1 MKASGI
7 VPSFLFL
14 ALAGAIPAQA
24 QTFRPGIEVGGQAV
38 IGRLGSDNAPV
49 STGFSGRLTFDF
61 SRWIALDGEVSFFP
75 KDDWRQPF
83 ADAPPVSSLVYQ
95 RDRIEGLAGIKAGY
109 RGDRIGVFAK
119 ARPGFSRL
127 SHKGVDCGGDLCPL
141 ILVAVPEY
149 KTEFAFDLGGVLE
162 VYPTSRIVARFDLGD
177 VMTTQNE
184 FAPQTS
190 THNLTTRLGIGF
202 RF

>member
-1 MKASGI
+1 M
-7 VPSFLFL
+7 
-14 ALAGAIPAQA
+14 
-24 QTFRPGIEVGGQAV
+24 R
-38 IGRLGSDNAPV
+38 
-49 STGFSGRLTFDF
+49 
-61 SRWIALDGEVSFFP
+61 
-75 KDDWRQPF
+75 
-83 ADAPPVSSLVYQ
+83 
-95 RDRIEGLAGIKAGY
+95 RI
-109 RGDRIGVFAK
+109 DRIGVFAK

-190 THNLTTRLGIGF
+190 THNLTSRLGIGF